1 MTKFTRDDVTTVL
14 MALDTEYRSLQSKI
28 HENVMDGEYKS
39 AADKAK
45 TMTAIL
51 NGMAE
56 FDCMAPKYPDMPE
69 YPNHPDAQPPTTEMP
84 VMAALY
90 IKDCW
95 DSRQKIP
102 GIKAIREPFGFNL
115 KEAKALFDAV
125 EVGYPVFVGYIGEH
139 VGNKVAQ
146 ELFDNGWDAWCVTS
160 NAEADN
166 LGLSKAVSL
175 AGIKSNLV
183 PSLLYNHNT

>member
-14 MALDTEYRSLQSKI
+14 MALDTKVQTLQQQI
-28 HENVMDGEYKS
+28 ADDVLDGEYKT
-39 AADKAK
+39 AANKAK
-45 TMTAIL
+45 NLMAIL

-56 FDCMAPKYPDMPE
+56 FDCMAPQYPDMPE
-69 YPNHPDAQPPTTEMP
+69 DNMPEMS
-84 VMAALY
+84 ALY

-95 DSRQKIP
+95 DNRQKIP
-102 GIKAIREPFGFNL
+102 GIKAIREPFCL
-115 KEAKALFDAV
+115 DLREAKALFDAV
-125 EVGYPVFVGYIGEH
+125 ENGYPVFVGYIGKE

-175 AGIKSNLV
+175 AGIKANLV
-183 PSLLYNHNT
+183 PSLLY